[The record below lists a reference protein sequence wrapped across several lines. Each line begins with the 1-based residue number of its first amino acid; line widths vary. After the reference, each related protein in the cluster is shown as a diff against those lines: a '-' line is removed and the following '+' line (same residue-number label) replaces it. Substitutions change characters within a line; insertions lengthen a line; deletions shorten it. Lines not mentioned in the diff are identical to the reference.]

1 MEWYVEGF
9 TQRSKVKVDL
19 NVSLGPN
26 RLPEIV
32 ERTLFRIVQE
42 SLTNIFRHSG
52 SDTAHVQIEVRS
64 GVVRL
69 EVADNGKG
77 IPEEIMTTLNSSGG
91 QLGVGIRGMR
101 ERVRQLGGWLQIR
114 SRPNG
119 TTIVVSLSVKE
130 SAGDAGKSQASGW
143 SY

>member
-1 MEWYVEGF
+1 
-9 TQRSKVKVDL
+9 
-19 NVSLGPN
+19 
-26 RLPEIV
+26 V

-42 SLTNIFRHSG
+42 SLTNIYRHSG
-52 SDTAHVQIEVRS
+52 SDTASVRIEVRS
-64 GVVRL
+64 GAVRL

-77 IPEEIMTTLNSSGG
+77 IADDILATLNSSGG

-114 SRPNG
+114 SRPSG
-119 TTIVVSLSVKE
+119 TTIVVTLSVTE
-130 SAGDAGKSQASGW
+130 RASDVGKAHASSW

>member
-1 MEWYVEGF
+1 LEWYVEGF
-9 TQRSKVKVDL
+9 MQRSKVKVDL
-19 NVSLGPN
+19 NVSLGPD
-26 RLPEIV
+26 RLSEIV

-42 SLTNIFRHSG
+42 SLTNIYRHSG
-52 SDTAHVQIEVRS
+52 SDSASVQIEVRS

-77 IPEEIMTTLNSSGG
+77 IPDAILATLNSSGG

-101 ERVRQLGGWLQIR
+101 ERVRQLGGWLQIK
-114 SRPNG
+114 SRPGG
-119 TTIVVSLSVKE
+119 TTIVVSLSVTE
-130 SAGDAGKSQASGW
+130 PASDAGNAPASSW